1 MCSDFAKIARN
12 GEKLYGKDID
22 IRVIREI
29 LAIEEKEI
37 VSETSETESTVAESK
52 K

>member
-12 GEKLYGKDID
+12 GENLVGKTID
-22 IRVIREI
+22 ISAIKDI

-37 VSETSETESTVAESK
+37 ASETSETESTVLES
-52 K
+52 